1 MRKREAN
8 TKQPRLPRLVQR
20 EKVQHSPF
28 GGLQII
34 ADRLNDLP
42 DLRCL
47 VAGLDC
53 DPTDKEACT
62 AWALVE
68 TIVTE
73 PSLARAARLFTEA
86 ASRHPVNMVV
96 EYPVM
101 GMERPIEGRK
111 RPIKIT
117 ERGETKPEDR
127 FIETTEPPHT
137 LVSSRDAVG
146 AALWHLWL
154 FYFQDFGWLRLKR
167 CSFCQTW
174 FVDTS
179 KNRSTER
186 CSDPCTW
193 KWWNRNRRKTA
204 GHTLASTRRKSH
216 GLKKHR

>member
-1 MRKREAN
+1 MRRREAN

-20 EKVQHSPF
+20 KKVQRTPF

-34 ADRLNDLP
+34 ADRLSDLP

-53 DPTDKEACT
+53 NPVDKEACT

-73 PSLARAARLFTEA
+73 PSLARAAELFTKE

-101 GMERPIEGRK
+101 G
-111 RPIKIT
+111 IKNGKVPT
-117 ERGETKPEDR
+117 DDR
-127 FIETTEPPHT
+127 FIETTAPPHT

-167 CSFCQTW
+167 CQACKTW

-179 KNRSTER
+179 KNRSTLR

-193 KWWNRNRRKTA
+193 KWWDRNQRKNA
-204 GHTLASTRRKSH
+204 GHTLTSTRRKPH
-216 GLKKHR
+216 APQKHR